1 MSTENY
7 PLSNPDH
14 ERFIQNVANGM
25 QPADAYLTIYTCKK
39 RNAHKSA
46 SRLMQ
51 RPEIR
56 DRLRHLQTCN
66 AEVSMWK
73 RSDAMD
79 ILRQIAEN
87 PNKKDCDRINAVNL
101 LNQMCGYT
109 EPEQKKMVQQ
119 NFFQFLSADKGIK
132 GE

>member
-7 PLSNPDH
+7 PLQNPDH

-25 QPADAYLTIYTCKK
+25 QPADAYLSIYTCKK

-87 PNKKDCDRINAVNL
+87 PNKKDCDRINAVKYDDVNDL
-101 LNQMCGYT
+101 MRATLTAPHSIALVGKNAA
-109 EPEQKKMVQQ
+109 ELVRK
-119 NFFQFLSADKGIK
+119 F
-132 GE
+132 